1 MHIENREFQV
11 DPSAPSSHPAT
22 STGFLSQLKI
32 YSGTFSDKSLLT
44 LFLSPFPLMFSPVV
58 RVHASM
64 STSVAGA
71 RCTEPIPHPRE
82 LQAWFAFFTVSIPTV
97 CLGTSFVNFS

>member
-1 MHIENREFQV
+1 MHIETHQSQV
-11 DPSAPSSHPAT
+11 GSDAPSSHPAT

-58 RVHASM
+58 RVDIHQLESESRAHDVLS
-64 STSVAGA
+64 
-71 RCTEPIPHPRE
+71 
-82 LQAWFAFFTVSIPTV
+82 
-97 CLGTSFVNFS
+97 